1 MMVDQLNYSPLMMKN
16 MSLNLGKTFLVDKFS
31 INLNNIPMKTKSKLN
46 FNDEKPSQWTTLVC
60 LD

>member
-31 INLNNIPMKTKSKLN
+31 INLNNIPMKTKNKIKL
-46 FNDEKPSQWTTLVC
+46 K
-60 LD
+60 